1 MDEIS
6 SLAAYARLRGVL
18 LLPEF
23 DAPGHA
29 AYGWQSWPAEK
40 GAGNLTTCMG
50 PVWKDEMSSLAAEPP
65 SGQLN
70 PVNEKVYE
78 VRIALNWHLYDVRS
92 SWKFRELLSRFIC
105 YECWQKT
112 CNCQYRR

>member
-1 MDEIS
+1 MDEVR

-29 AYGWQSWPAEK
+29 AYGWQTWPAEK

-50 PVWKDEMSSLAAEPP
+50 PVWKDEMNSLAAEPP

-78 VRIALNWHLYDVRS
+78 VSV
-92 SWKFRELLSRFIC
+92 C
-105 YECWQKT
+105 
-112 CNCQYRR
+112 